1 MKRPAHRLQLPVARS
16 RPARRVPRPGLR
28 HVRLHCTTVARTL
41 HTRARADRCFG
52 RRCTR
57 TPRSLESPQLI
68 LRFASPVG
76 LVARCQSRVSF
87 RKPQCSCGASTSRA
101 SSRPRVCNICATEVA
116 ANGVFEGS
124 GVPWREKTGQE
135 TPPGVSRPHVL
146 LHSGA
151 SGRKPI
157 GVQIPAS
164 APFDSLAT
172 HSQLAR
178 SWQATPACESNGVP
192 SDAWRVTVRQQ
203 AAPSRGAPTR
213 RTPFVRL
220 SQISWCANS
229 WRRCDD
235 NRRYLWRCYFGRP
248 RALLSCCPRMARRSQ
263 CRTSRF
269 AFQN

>member
-116 ANGVFEGS
+116 ASGVFEGS

-164 APFDSLAT
+164 APDFARLRRASSGQASESSVREVCLAEAAQPRRRT
-172 HSQLAR
+172 LGRGEWRALSER
-178 SWQATPACESNGVP
+178 SGPNASG
-192 SDAWRVTVRQQ
+192 
-203 AAPSRGAPTR
+203 TR
-213 RTPFVRL
+213 R
-220 SQISWCANS
+220 
-229 WRRCDD
+229 
-235 NRRYLWRCYFGRP
+235 
-248 RALLSCCPRMARRSQ
+248 ARRPHG
-263 CRTSRF
+263 RDHG
-269 AFQN
+269 